1 MIHAHAIPSTARRPS
16 SVSITLFRRP
26 ILPLLPMKKIHVSSP
41 GLISLGESL
50 QPRVEALTGSK
61 TNDSRSVVTK
71 MRQAITGMPLKV
83 FAFARRALSTKGF
96 VALKVEGVGRFR
108 LSRDGQLWERRG
120 LDRLFRAQAG

>member
-1 MIHAHAIPSTARRPS
+1 M
-16 SVSITLFRRP
+16 
-26 ILPLLPMKKIHVSSP
+26 
-41 GLISLGESL
+41 
-50 QPRVEALTGSK
+50 
-61 TNDSRSVVTK
+61 VTK
-71 MRQAITGMPLKV
+71 VRQAITGVPLKV